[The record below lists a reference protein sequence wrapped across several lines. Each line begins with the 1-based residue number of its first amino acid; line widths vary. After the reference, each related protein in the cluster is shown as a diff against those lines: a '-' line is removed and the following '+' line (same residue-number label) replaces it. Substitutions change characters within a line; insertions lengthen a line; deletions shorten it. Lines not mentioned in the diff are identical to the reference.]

1 MRSRLFVGARRKWCG
16 MGDHVSPEQP
26 AEAVAQRSAD
36 RLALALEDVGFD
48 VGQAFPML
56 RGALDRDGT
65 PVVELG
71 RVAAEVADGL
81 ANVLVRAARL
91 GVVDGAD

>member
-1 MRSRLFVGARRKWCG
+1 MSLGPPGVPVCPVG
-16 MGDHVSPEQP
+16 E
-26 AEAVAQRSAD
+26 
-36 RLALALEDVGFD
+36 LAI
-48 VGQAFPML
+48 GQAFPML

-65 PVVELG
+65 PVVELR